1 MANPLG
7 VSMSVEVIY
16 ALPHRAIR
24 KVFDIA
30 APATVEAVLCLAA
43 ADPEFAA
50 IDTKNCTAG
59 VFGQV
64 ARADH
69 ILRPGDRI
77 ELYRQL
83 TADPKNARRERVKE
97 ARKRRR

>member
-7 VSMSVEVIY
+7 ASMSVEVIY

-64 ARADH
+64 AR
-69 ILRPGDRI
+69 
-77 ELYRQL
+77 QL